1 MLTSGQEPSSRY
13 SVTITAGRDDS
24 DRRDPVMYQLA
35 VVHAAASRPASIVS
49 AHTAGKIITIDTAY
63 APGRYAAVVVA
74 PCRRLRCAE
83 LKHQALSPSQPASMR
98 CRTAEAQKHC
108 LPKPVVTGIA
118 GDLNLAHSAVD
129 PPLSGVAAC
138 LFG

>member
-1 MLTSGQEPSSRY
+1 MLTSGEESPSRY
-13 SVTITAGRDDS
+13 SVTITARRDDS
-24 DRRDPVMYQLA
+24 DRRHPVTYQLA

-49 AHTAGKIITIDTAY
+49 AHTADKIISIDTAY
-63 APGRYAAVVVA
+63 APDRYAAMVVA

-83 LKHQALSPSQPASMR
+83 LKHQALSPSQPA
-98 CRTAEAQKHC
+98 CDTRTAEAQKHC

>member
-1 MLTSGQEPSSRY
+1 VLTSGQESPSRY
-13 SVTITAGRDDS
+13 GVTITAGRDDS

-49 AHTAGKIITIDTAY
+49 AHTAGKIISIDTAY

-83 LKHQALSPSQPASMR
+83 LKHQAPSPSQPA
-98 CRTAEAQKHC
+98 CDARTAEAQKHC
-108 LPKPVVTGIA
+108 PPKPVVTGIA

>member
-1 MLTSGQEPSSRY
+1 VLTSGEESPSRY

-24 DRRDPVMYQLA
+24 DRRDPVIY
-35 VVHAAASRPASIVS
+35 HAAASRPASIVS
-49 AHTAGKIITIDTAY
+49 AHTVGKIISIDTPY
-63 APGRYAAVVVA
+63 PPGRYAAVVVA

-83 LKHQALSPSQPASMR
+83 LKHQALSPSQPA
-98 CRTAEAQKHC
+98 CDARTGEAQKHC

-138 LFG
+138 LYG

>member
-1 MLTSGQEPSSRY
+1 
-13 SVTITAGRDDS
+13 
-24 DRRDPVMYQLA
+24 MYQLA

-49 AHTAGKIITIDTAY
+49 AHTAGKIISIDTAY

-83 LKHQALSPSQPASMR
+83 LKHQAPSPSQPA
-98 CRTAEAQKHC
+98 CDARTAEAQKHC
-108 LPKPVVTGIA
+108 PPKPVVTGIA

-138 LFG
+138 LFGRPGTGFA